1 MLNFR
6 QTKFLLTY
14 ICVILACILTAN
26 VEIERICGTHRS
38 GEDVQNVSISQISE
52 YERQQGSKL
61 YDRRWFD
68 RIIRIDQ
75 NIIQPQLRKRFKQ
88 VFKENSF
95 YVEGK
100 SVLCVGARRGGEVR
114 AFQDLGALAI
124 GIDFNPGE
132 RNKHVLYGSATE
144 LQFASNVFDIIYSNI
159 LDHIQD
165 TTTLFDEICRVTKRD
180 AFLLLDLDQNK
191 PDEWSVRD
199 LRGQVD
205 NFSRQLESKG
215 WLRLSRKVILNEK
228 DKGKIALVF
237 KRHSTSV

>member
-6 QTKFLLTY
+6 QTKFLLIC

-26 VEIERICGTHRS
+26 VEFEHICGTNRS
-38 GEDVQNVSISQISE
+38 GEEVQNFSINQISE

-68 RIIRIDQ
+68 RIIRIDH
-75 NIIQPQLRKRFKQ
+75 NTIQPQLRKRFKQ
-88 VFKENSF
+88 VFKENNIE
-95 YVEGK
+95 VKGK

-132 RNKHVLYGSATE
+132 RNKHVLYGSASE

-165 TTTLFDEICRVTKRD
+165 TATFFDEICRVTRRD

-205 NFSRQLESKG
+205 NFSRQVESKG
-215 WLRLSRKVILNEK
+215 WIILSRKVISNEK

-237 KRHSTSV
+237 KKTFT